1 MYNFWDTPQLAAGRF
16 IYVWLIVGLGNPGRN
31 YKFARHNIG
40 FRVIDQ
46 LAKEFSI
53 PLDKKRM
60 MARWGK
66 GSWETQKVLLANPQ
80 TFMNLSGEAVVRL
93 KNFFR
98 IEMDKVIIIHDDL
111 DLGFGQI
118 KIRNKG
124 GDAGNKGVKS
134 IIESLGKSEFIR
146 VRLGISRPEKKGKG
160 RDYVLAD
167 FDEHEKEKVNVLL
180 DQAKEA
186 VKTIMLEGTAQAMN
200 RFNRKL

>member
-1 MYNFWDTPQLAAGRF
+1 
-16 IYVWLIVGLGNPGRN
+16 VWLIVGLGNPGR
-31 YKFARHNIG
+31 KFKFTRHNIG

-46 LAKEFSI
+46 LSKELSV

-60 MARWGK
+60 MALWGK
-66 GSWETQKVLLANPQ
+66 GSWDEQKVVLAKPQ
-80 TFMNLSGEAVVRL
+80 TFMNLSGEAVVKL

-98 IEMDKVIIIHDDL
+98 IETDKVIIIHDDL
-111 DLGFGQI
+111 DLDFGQI
-118 KIRNKG
+118 RIRNKG

-134 IIESLGKSEFIR
+134 IIESLGESEFIR
-146 VRLGISRPEKKGKG
+146 VRLGISRPEKKGEG

-167 FDEHEKEKVNVLL
+167 FDELEMKNVNIFL

-186 VKTIMLEGTAQAMN
+186 VKTIISESTLQAMN

>member
-1 MYNFWDTPQLAAGRF
+1 M
-16 IYVWLIVGLGNPGRN
+16 WLIVGLGNPGRI
-31 YKFARHNIG
+31 YKFTRHNIG
-40 FRVIDQ
+40 FRVIDA
-46 LAKEFSI
+46 LSKEFSI
-53 PLDKKRM
+53 PLDNKRM
-60 MARWGK
+60 MSRWGK
-66 GSWETQKVLLANPQ
+66 GTWEAKKVLLAKPQ

-93 KNFFR
+93 RNFYR
-98 IEMDKVIIIHDDL
+98 IDADKVIIIHDDL
-111 DLGFGQI
+111 DLSFGQI

-167 FDEHEKEKVNVLL
+167 FDEREKEKLNVLL

-186 VKTIMLEGTAQAMN
+186 VKTIISESTAQAMN
-200 RFNRKL
+200 RFNRNL

>member
-1 MYNFWDTPQLAAGRF
+1 
-16 IYVWLIVGLGNPGRN
+16 VWLIVGLGNPGR
-31 YKFARHNIG
+31 KFKFTRHNIG

-46 LAKEFSI
+46 LSKELSI

-60 MARWGK
+60 MATWGK
-66 GSWETQKVLLANPQ
+66 GSWSDQKVVLSKPQ
-80 TFMNLSGEAVVRL
+80 TFMNLSGEAVVKL

-98 IEMDKVIIIHDDL
+98 IETDKVIIIHDDL
-111 DLGFGQI
+111 DLDFGQI
-118 KIRNKG
+118 RIRNKG

-134 IIESLGKSEFIR
+134 IIESLGESEFIR
-146 VRLGISRPEKKGKG
+146 VRLGISRPEKKGEG

-167 FDEHEKEKVNVLL
+167 FDELEMKNVNIFL

-186 VKTIMLEGTAQAMN
+186 VKTIISESTLQAMN

>member
-1 MYNFWDTPQLAAGRF
+1 M
-16 IYVWLIVGLGNPGRN
+16 WLIVGLGNPGR
-31 YKFARHNIG
+31 KFKFTRHNIG

-46 LAKEFSI
+46 LSKELSI

-60 MARWGK
+60 MATWGK
-66 GSWETQKVLLANPQ
+66 GSWSDQKVVLSKPQ

-98 IEMDKVIIIHDDL
+98 IETNKVIIIHDDL
-111 DLGFGQI
+111 DLDFGQMR
-118 KIRNKG
+118 IRDKG

-134 IIESLGKSEFIR
+134 ISESLGKSEFIR
-146 VRLGISRPEKKGKG
+146 VRLGISRPEKKGEGK
-160 RDYVLAD
+160 DYVLAD
-167 FDEHEKEKVNVLL
+167 FDELEKKNVTILL

>member
-1 MYNFWDTPQLAAGRF
+1 
-16 IYVWLIVGLGNPGRN
+16 VWLIVGLGNPGR
-31 YKFARHNIG
+31 KFKFTRHNIG

-46 LAKEFSI
+46 LSKELSI

-60 MARWGK
+60 MATWGK
-66 GSWETQKVLLANPQ
+66 GSWSDQKVVLSKPQ

-93 KNFFR
+93 KKFFR
-98 IEMDKVIIIHDDL
+98 IETNKVIIIHDDL
-111 DLGFGQI
+111 DLDFGQI
-118 KIRNKG
+118 RIRDKG

-134 IIESLGKSEFIR
+134 IIESLGESEFIR
-146 VRLGISRPEKKGKG
+146 VRLGISRPEKKGEG

-167 FDEHEKEKVNVLL
+167 FDELEMKNVNIFL

-186 VKTIMLEGTAQAMN
+186 VKTIISESTLQAMN